1 MVNSNSTCFCAALT
15 QRKET
20 KPFIWIAC
28 LTDYKSIPAQN
39 EVLKG
44 CGEFSFSM
52 RGERESSVR
61 CAHFPPRVP
70 IFSTSHPGW
79 VTGEVSP
86 IPLSFSLSRSFFF
99 LFLVLSLSLFY
110 LPFSLSLSSSFS
122 LSLSYSCLL
131 PLPLLSP
138 SLRLWTSLQSR
149 LRIYECL
156 LYTGA
161 SGNRGNWRDFQTIL
175 SMS

>member
-86 IPLSFSLSRSFFF
+86 IPLSFF
-99 LFLVLSLSLFY
+99 LSLSLLF
-110 LPFSLSLSSSFS
+110 LSFPRSLSLTFLSPFLSVSQFLFLSLPFLFLPSALTSSFPFS
-122 LSLSYSCLL
+122 QTMNI
-131 PLPLLSP
+131 SP
-138 SLRLWTSLQSR
+138 EPPQDLWVLALHWSVR
-149 LRIYECL
+149 
-156 LYTGA
+156 
-161 SGNRGNWRDFQTIL
+161 
-175 SMS
+175 

>member
-70 IFSTSHPGW
+70 IFSNSHPGW
-79 VTGEVSP
+79 VKAEVSP
-86 IPLSFSLSRSFFF
+86 SFFLSLCLSLLFLSFSRSLSLPFLSPFPSVSQF
-99 LFLVLSLSLFY
+99 LFLS
-110 LPFSLSLSSSFS
+110 LPFLFLPSALTSSFPFS
-122 LSLSYSCLL
+122 QTMNI
-131 PLPLLSP
+131 SP
-138 SLRLWTSLQSR
+138 EPPQYLWVLALRWSVR
-149 LRIYECL
+149 
-156 LYTGA
+156 
-161 SGNRGNWRDFQTIL
+161 
-175 SMS
+175 